1 MKIDISP
8 ELAEHLQHMVD
19 CSSYESVDH
28 ALEAAVH
35 LLQEYEKEHEFELTI
50 VRGMV
55 RQAAEAVER
64 GEYRTYTGENLH
76 ELFDEVKRKG
86 RIRAERRKERERREI
101 LREAAS
107 D

>member
-1 MKIDISP
+1 MKIEIST
-8 ELAEHLQHMVD
+8 ELTKRIQRLVD
-19 CSSYESVDH
+19 FGDYQSVDH
-28 ALEAAVH
+28 VLEAAVD
-35 LLQEYEKEHEFELTI
+35 LLEEYEKEHEFELTI

-64 GEYRTYTGENLH
+64 GEYRTYTDENLH
-76 ELFDEVKRKG
+76 ELFDEVKREG

-101 LREAAS
+101 LGEAAS